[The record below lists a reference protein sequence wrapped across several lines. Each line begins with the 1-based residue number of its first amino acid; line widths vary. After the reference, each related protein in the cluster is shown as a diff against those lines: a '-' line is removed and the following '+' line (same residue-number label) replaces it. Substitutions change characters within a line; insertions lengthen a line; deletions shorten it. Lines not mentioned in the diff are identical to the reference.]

1 MRTMSEGQ
9 TAGAPVRKE
18 YNNSDRVFVRGIQG
32 EYNLTEEL
40 ERLRARPRVVRGR
53 DLEYFNGPHVYG
65 KHYLEPK
72 DGLGQTLHV
81 HLQEYAPGATSQK
94 HGHVNEAVFYILDG
108 IGTEV
113 HDGLRY
119 DWDAGDIVIVHN
131 NCVHQHF
138 NRSTDRPARALVM
151 KSKPMYLFMNMLFQR
166 SIKKQSREIH
176 PNAIGFVPREDHQY
190 FPEADHDHEHAHVH
204 AHPSTT
210 LGASSGEEHRHG

>member
-1 MRTMSEGQ
+1 MGSEAKSPADSQ
-9 TAGAPVRKE
+9 PVRKE
-18 YNNSDRVFVRGIQG
+18 YNNSDRTFVRGIQG
-32 EYNLTEEL
+32 EYNLKEEL
-40 ERLRARPRVVRGR
+40 ERLRSRPRVVRGR
-53 DLEYFNGPHVYG
+53 DLEFFNGPQVYG

-113 HDGLRY
+113 HDGLSY
-119 DWDAGDIVIVHN
+119 DWEAGDVVIVHN

-138 NRSTDRPARALVM
+138 NRSTDKPARTLVM

-166 SIKKQSREIH
+166 SIKKQSRDIH
-176 PNAIGFVPREDHQY
+176 PNAAGFVPREDHHY
-190 FPEADHDHEHAHVH
+190 FPEADHDHEHAHEH
-204 AHPSTT
+204 AHE
-210 LGASSGEEHRHG
+210 GEHRHG